1 MSAVF
6 LKILNMGIA
15 TGWLILAVALARL
28 LLKKAPRW
36 LVCLLWAPVGV
47 RLALP
52 FSLESALSLIPSRE
66 TVPADIASLQQPV
79 IHSGV

>member
-15 TGWLILAVALARL
+15 ALWLILAVLLARL
-28 LLKKAPRW
+28 LLQKAPRR
-36 LVCLLWAPVGV
+36 LVCLLWIPVGV

-52 FSLESALSLIPSRE
+52 
-66 TVPADIASLQQPV
+66 
-79 IHSGV
+79 